1 MQRHTGFTLIE
12 LMVTV
17 AIVAILAGVALP
29 IYTSYIMRGKLQ
41 EASSNLLA
49 IRVRMEQ
56 YFQDNRTYATGPCTP
71 TSAASQQIKY
81 FAFSCSG
88 TPDATT
94 YTIQAVASDPS
105 MAGITFTINQSNVH
119 ATTVTS
125 GSTIAKAGYVSN
137 ANCWVTKTGG
147 VC

>member
-17 AIVAILAGVALP
+17 AIIGILAGIALP
-29 IYTSYIMRGKLQ
+29 IYTNYITRGKLQ

-56 YFQDNRTYATGPCTP
+56 YFQDNRTYAKGPCTP

-81 FAFSCSG
+81 FTFSCSG

-94 YTIQAVASDPS
+94 YTIQAVGSDPS
-105 MAGITFTINQSNVH
+105 ITGITFTIDQSNVH

-125 GSTIAKAGYVSN
+125 GSTMATAGYAGN